1 MSCGSLTWVK
11 VPLLQRDFQEK
22 TTKDKW
28 SAKMA
33 ANSKVLNK
41 ILKRPQIMFKSQNV
55 FHRGFKSWAVY
66 KTKITCMNQF

>member
-41 ILKRPQIMFKSQNV
+41 ILKRP
-55 FHRGFKSWAVY
+55 
-66 KTKITCMNQF
+66 